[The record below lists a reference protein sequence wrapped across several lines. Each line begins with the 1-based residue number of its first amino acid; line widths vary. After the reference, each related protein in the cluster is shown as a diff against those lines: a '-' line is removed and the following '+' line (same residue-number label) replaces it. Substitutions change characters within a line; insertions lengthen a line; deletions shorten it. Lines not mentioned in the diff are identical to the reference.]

1 MRGRGL
7 LFVVCLAL
15 TALPAAAAGP
25 AEAEMAARIDAL
37 LAEAWA
43 REGVQPAP
51 PASDAEFLRRAWLDL
66 CGIVPPLNDADG
78 ISGVRDF
85 LASQDPDK
93 RRVLIERLIARP
105 AHATH
110 FANVWQGVLL
120 RPQAGVQQAA
130 GVSPFQTWLRGQLAD
145 NVPYDKLIEDL
156 ILTRGAANQSGP
168 ALFFTSLQLKPDELA
183 ASTSRA
189 FLGVQIQCAQCHD
202 HPFDKWKQRD
212 FWGLAA
218 FFGRLQGIQQRPQAT
233 ASLREAE
240 TGEVRLPGTD
250 EIVPPKFLGGEVSSD
265 QSPATRRERLVQWLA
280 WPENPFVARAAV
292 NRTWAQLF
300 GRGLVEPVDD
310 MGVHNPPSH
319 PELLDELAAYFVR
332 TGYDLNALVRTLA
345 TTRAYQLSSQ
355 SLEGDADRPELFARM
370 AIKSLT
376 AEQLYDCLLEATRRR
391 DIPLSVEQIPF
402 RRIDQERSAFLA
414 RFQSPGQRPT
424 EYQGGI
430 PQALVLLNGATIRQA
445 TDLGQSDLLAALDA
459 PFLSDERR
467 VEALFLS
474 TLSRPPDKD
483 ELARF
488 ASHVH
493 RASSDEDR
501 RRALGDVLWA
511 ILNSAEFGMNH

>member
-1 MRGRGL
+1 MRGPGL
-7 LFVVCLAL
+7 TVVVCYALA
-15 TALPAAAAGP
+15 ALPAAAAP
-25 AEAEMAARIDAL
+25 PSEAEMAARIDAL

-43 REGVQPAP
+43 REGVEPAP
-51 PASDAEFLRRAWLDL
+51 PAGDAEFLRRAWLDL
-66 CGIVPPLNDADG
+66 CGIVPPVNDPDG

-85 LASQDPDK
+85 LAASDPGK
-93 RRVLIERLIARP
+93 RRILIERLVARP

-110 FANVWQGVLL
+110 FANVWRGVLL

-130 GVSPFQTWLRGQLAD
+130 GVAAFQTWLRGQLAD

-156 ILTRGAANQSGP
+156 ILTRGTSGPGP
-168 ALFFTSLQLKPDELA
+168 ALFFTSLAIKPDELA

-189 FLGVQIQCAQCHD
+189 FLGVQIECAQCHD

-218 FFGRLQGIQQRPQAT
+218 FFGRLQGVQQRPQAA

-240 TGEVRLPGTD
+240 AGEVRLPGTD
-250 EIVPPKFLGGEVSSD
+250 EIVPPKFLGGEVSPD
-265 QSPATRRERLVQWLA
+265 ELAATRRQRLVQWLT

-292 NRTWAQLF
+292 NRVWAQLF

-310 MGVHNPPSH
+310 MGAHNPPSH
-319 PELLDELAAYFVR
+319 PELLVELAAYFVR

-391 DIPLSVEQIPF
+391 EVPLTAQQIPF

-414 RFQSPGQRPT
+414 RFQSPGQRLS

-459 PFLSDERR
+459 PFLTSERR

-474 TLSRPPDKD
+474 TLSRPPDEA

-488 ASHVH
+488 TSHVQK
-493 RASSDEDR
+493 ASSDEDR
-501 RRALGDVLWA
+501 RRALGDALWA